1 MIYLASPFSSPSS
14 DVRRERF
21 EAVQR
26 ATLILI
32 QRGCVVFSPITY
44 SHQFAAEIGTA
55 FEPWQTFDLAMI
67 DAASELWVLMLAGW
81 RESIGVQA
89 ELRHARR
96 LGLPVVFLN
105 PMTLEPVDTLAIR

>member
-1 MIYLASPFSSPSS
+1 MTYLASPYSSS
-14 DVRRERF
+14 DTATREQRF

-32 QRGCVVFSPITY
+32 QRGCVAFSPITY

-55 FEPWQTFDLAMI
+55 FEPWQTFGLAMI

-96 LGLPVVFLN
+96 LGLPVVFLD
-105 PMTLEPVDTLAIR
+105 PVTFEPVDTLAIR